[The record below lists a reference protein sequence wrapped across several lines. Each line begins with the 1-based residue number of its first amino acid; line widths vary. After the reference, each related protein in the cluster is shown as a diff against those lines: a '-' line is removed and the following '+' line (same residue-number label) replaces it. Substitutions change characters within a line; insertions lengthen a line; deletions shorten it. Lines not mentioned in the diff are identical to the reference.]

1 MTIGN
6 LTLDPALV
14 AVIGGAIV
22 LVIQLLFCFLSERVW
37 IRLIPTVLAA
47 LATAG
52 CVAMMYLAGGW
63 DVLGYLLLAIYAGA
77 ALLIC
82 CLGWILFAVIRAVRG

>member
-37 IRLIPTVLAA
+37 IRLIPTVLSA

-52 CVAMMYLAGGW
+52 CVAMMYLSGGW
-63 DVLGYLLLAIYAGA
+63 EVLGYLLLAIYAGA

-82 CLGWILFAVIRAVRG
+82 GLGWILFAVIRAVR